1 VWVSKKPGANLC
13 WPPRQ
18 HLLLMDLLAKPQ
30 DEVKGENLT
39 LSALALEKAR
49 VELTWVLR
57 GCC

>member
-1 VWVSKKPGANLC
+1 
-13 WPPRQ
+13 
-18 HLLLMDLLAKPQ
+18 MDLLAKPQ